1 MKKRWH
7 LSYNAPVTLTFSI
20 FCALILLMDKLLQHH
35 LIPAVFT
42 APGAPFDYHSPL
54 NFLRLFTHVL
64 GHADWG
70 HFLGNF
76 SFILLLGPLME
87 ERYGSPMLA
96 LMMTI
101 TALVTGVINACL
113 IPSPLV
119 GASGIV
125 FMMIV
130 LASLSTIEKG
140 EIPVSFLFII
150 AIYIGRELLSS
161 AKAANVA
168 TFAHIA
174 GGLCGSLFGF
184 LIAPKK
190 KAAKKSA
197 LEKSIPEKSTP
208 EKNIREKQRYTPYD
222 AIPSRG
228 PTEDDSTVIGTLEL

>member
-20 FCALILLMDKLLQHH
+20 FCALILLMDKLLQYH

-125 FMMIV
+125 FMMII
-130 LASLSTIEKG
+130 LASATSFESGQIPLTLILVLIIYLGG
-140 EIPVSFLFII
+140 EVYSALYVDDNVSQL
-150 AIYIGRELLSS
+150 
-161 AKAANVA
+161 
-168 TFAHIA
+168 AHIA
-174 GGLCGSLFGF
+174 GGVCGAFFG
-184 LIAPKK
+184 LYNVSYHKEPI
-190 KAAKKSA
+190 
-197 LEKSIPEKSTP
+197 
-208 EKNIREKQRYTPYD
+208 
-222 AIPSRG
+222 
-228 PTEDDSTVIGTLEL
+228 